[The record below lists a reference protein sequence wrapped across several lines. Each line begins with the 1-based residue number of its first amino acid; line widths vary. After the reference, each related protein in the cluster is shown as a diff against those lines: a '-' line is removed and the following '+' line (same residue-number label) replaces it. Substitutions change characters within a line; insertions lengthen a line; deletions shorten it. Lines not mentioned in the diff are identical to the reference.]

1 MIIHPEDHIRQP
13 VDQVASHPL
22 ASLGYNLGLHLNVSP
37 VEPAGSAGGYK
48 APRSRPEQ
56 RRMAGDAL
64 NLDLKQSLG
73 TPKYVPLPD
82 IGSAELRTPGLPQ

>member
-1 MIIHPEDHIRQP
+1 MIIHPEDHLRQP
-13 VDQVASHPL
+13 IPHVASHPEVIE
-22 ASLGYNLGLHLNVSP
+22 GYNLGLDRNVYP
-37 VEPAGSAGGYK
+37 VEPVGSAGGYK
-48 APRSRPEQ
+48 TRRSQPEQ

-82 IGSAELRTPGLPQ
+82 IGAAELRTPGLPQ

>member
-1 MIIHPEDHIRQP
+1 MLIHPEDHIRHP
-13 VDQVASHPL
+13 IDRVAGKPL
-22 ASLGYNLGLHLNVSP
+22 ASLGYNLGIHLDVSP

-48 APRSRPEQ
+48 QRRGQPEQ

-73 TPKYVPLPD
+73 TPKYVPLPA
-82 IGSAELRTPGLPQ
+82 IGSAELRTPELPQ